1 MRKERLIREFYDLK
15 VKDLMDKRTWDL
27 PVTEKDTDISTIL
40 SIVSG
45 KNHVWVVDKKEN
57 MRLIG
62 VITEHD
68 LLSLISPPSLYP
80 YMFGKPD
87 LRSLQFG
94 MVSKA
99 EEIMSKRPITCKA
112 EEKIYDILLKM
123 KRFRVRRLAV
133 IDDEGKLIGE
143 ITLHHLICKY
153 YRASQYHEI
162 TEEKNHESDI

>member
-1 MRKERLIREFYDLK
+1 MRKNRLIKEFYDLK
-15 VKDLMDKRTWDL
+15 VRDLMDKRVWDI
-27 PVTEKDTDISTIL
+27 PVVEKDADIYTVL

-68 LLSLISPPSLYP
+68 LLSLLSPPSLHP

-87 LRSLQFG
+87 MRSLQFG
-94 MVSKA
+94 LVSNA
-99 EEIMSKRPITCKA
+99 EDIMSKRPITCKA
-112 EEKIYDILLKM
+112 DEKIYDVLMRM
-123 KRFRVRRLAV
+123 KKYRVRRLAV
-133 IDDEGKLIGE
+133 TDEKGRLMGE

-153 YRASQYHEI
+153 YRACQYHEI
-162 TEEKNHESDI
+162 VE

>member
-1 MRKERLIREFYDLK
+1 MVKTRKERLIKEFYNLK

-27 PVTEKDTDISTIL
+27 PVVDKDTDIATVL

-45 KNHVWVVDKKEN
+45 KNHVWVVDNKKD

-68 LLSLISPPSLYP
+68 LLSLLSPPHLPP

-94 MVSKA
+94 IVSKA
-99 EEIMSKRPITCKA
+99 EELMSKRPITCKA
-112 EEKIYDILLKM
+112 DERIHDILLRM
-123 KRFRVRRLAV
+123 KKYRIRRLAV
-133 IDDEGKLIGE
+133 VDDNGRLIGE

-153 YRASQYHEI
+153 YRACQYHDI
-162 TEEKNHESDI
+162 TE